1 MNKGSHVFMLSPLK
15 RSDGRT
21 TNAYNFLADIP
32 DIRSHLGGG
41 SSCPHRREASNPQN
55 WRSTRQTDFPRCLG
69 TKTSKQFTNVVI
81 RFLRFRGP
89 MDIGKVCDTLR
100 SETAEHR
107 SACQIRLASAIIFRF
122 QFQGVASAC
131 RSVPSMWE
139 PPPAAYKIACF
150 RISRIDTMSRRKRSE
165 TSNGGWTIR
174 LSSDFSK
181 ADTQLNEPT
190 LHDRHFRSRF
200 H

>member
-1 MNKGSHVFMLSPLK
+1 MVVVVALIAEKHQALK
-15 RSDGRT
+15 IGDQRDKLTS
-21 TNAYNFLADIP
+21 
-32 DIRSHLGGG
+32 
-41 SSCPHRREASNPQN
+41 Q
-55 WRSTRQTDFPRCLG
+55 RCLG

-122 QFQGVASAC
+122 QFQCVASAC
-131 RSVPSMWE
+131 RSVPRMWE
-139 PPPAAYKIACF
+139 PPPAAYKIAGF

-165 TSNGGWTIR
+165 TSNG
-174 LSSDFSK
+174 
-181 ADTQLNEPT
+181 
-190 LHDRHFRSRF
+190 
-200 H
+200 